1 MALSWHCANN
11 SGTQGDDVLPF
22 VDFFKT
28 AKGVG
33 IALVVLI
40 VLVLLIFRSCNK
52 IVSETEN
59 ETIEVIDIDVPV
71 PGDYDANCLRIT
83 GKPCP
88 TRSK

>member
-1 MALSWHCANN
+1 M
-11 SGTQGDDVLPF
+11 LPF

-40 VLVLLIFRSCNK
+40 VLVFLIFRSCNK
-52 IVSETEN
+52 LVSETEN

-88 TRSK
+88 ARSK